1 MKYHY
6 FDLENQKWAL
16 LLCEESMLV
25 RKIVCAEFEKRDI
38 MRQIFVQIPRTSVPG
53 LHSVKTKEC
62 DKFRA

>member
-1 MKYHY
+1 MGVVA
-6 FDLENQKWAL
+6 F
-16 LLCEESMLV
+16 EESMLV
-25 RKIVCAEFEKRDI
+25 RKIVCGEFEKRNI